1 MKKNDLDSFSPQAT
15 FPTPILMQVDFP
27 SRYSNVV
34 IDDGRTSTNLISNY
48 NTTHRTPP
56 RLAEEKSSTEYTS
69 TRKIGGS
76 GGGGSTFIGSSSKTK
91 HFLSLISNK
100 TILL

>member
-1 MKKNDLDSFSPQAT
+1 
-15 FPTPILMQVDFP
+15 MQVDFP

-48 NTTHRTPP
+48 NTTHRAPP

-69 TRKIGGS
+69 TRKIGG